1 MCAHVLAIMATWLA
15 AAVLP
20 WQIGGTLLLTAS
32 AIYYFQQL
40 RQSPISAI
48 EADETGYRLLHQGI
62 WVDADLLQAFVTAP
76 LTVIQFKLTS
86 GGRVTVPLLVDSMAA
101 NDYRH
106 LRVWLRWVRY
116 GGVDEYRMPQQ

>member
-1 MCAHVLAIMATWLA
+1 MSAHALALLATWLA
-15 AAVLP
+15 AVAPP
-20 WQIGGTLLLTAS
+20 WQIGGTLLLTTS

-48 EADETGYRLLHQGI
+48 EADETGYRLLHQGL

-86 GGRVTVPLLVDSMAA
+86 GVRVAVPLLVDSMGVD
-101 NDYRH
+101 DYRH

-116 GGVDEYRMPQQ
+116 GGVD

>member
-76 LTVIQFKLTS
+76 LIVIQFKLTS
-86 GGRVTVPLLVDSMAA
+86 GVRVAVPLLVDSMGVD
-101 NDYRH
+101 DYRH

-116 GGVDEYRMPQQ
+116 GGVD